1 MNTDHNETLRAAFG
15 TILTR
20 SRTERKWTAEAL
32 AIAGLSDADV
42 INKSV
47 ADPSPRHSI
56 FPGRQEA
63 IFRSFRWSGKH
74 NSGHYRTYAVGFR
87 STLSK

>member
-32 AIAGLSDADV
+32 AIAAGLSDALETSA
-42 INKSV
+42 NCT
-47 ADPSPRHSI
+47 
-56 FPGRQEA
+56 
-63 IFRSFRWSGKH
+63 SG
-74 NSGHYRTYAVGFR
+74 S
-87 STLSK
+87 